1 MKRFAV
7 VTLFPDAIDCWL
19 QASVVGRARG
29 RAFDVLYV
37 NPRDFAKDRYR
48 SVDDYMFGGGPGMLM
63 RYDVLKPALDHAK
76 TLVQNPL
83 VLALSAGGK
92 VLNQEMCTILSSYEG
107 DIVLLCG
114 HYEGMDDRI
123 FDHVDLEVSVGDY
136 VLSGGELGAAVIM
149 ETVIRLLPGFVEKSD
164 NVRKESF
171 TNNLLEEPQ
180 FTRPREY
187 EGKEVP
193 EVLLSG
199 HHQRIEL
206 WKKEQRIKRT
216 LVQRPDLLTSAKL
229 EPMDLQILRRVLT
242 DMEKVKRAIFGEQS
256 N

>member
-1 MKRFAV
+1 
-7 VTLFPDAIDCWL
+7 
-19 QASVVGRARG
+19 
-29 RAFDVLYV
+29 
-37 NPRDFAKDRYR
+37 
-48 SVDDYMFGGGPGMLM
+48 
-63 RYDVLKPALDHAK
+63 
-76 TLVQNPL
+76 LVQNPL

-171 TNNLLEEPQ
+171 TNNLWKNLSLLDLGS
-180 FTRPREY
+180 T
-187 EGKEVP
+187 KEKKCQRCSLADITS
-193 EVLLSG
+193 VLSFGRKSSEL
-199 HHQRIEL
+199 REL
-206 WKKEQRIKRT
+206 WCK
-216 LVQRPDLLTSAKL
+216 D
-229 EPMDLQILRRVLT
+229 QIC
-242 DMEKVKRAIFGEQS
+242 
-256 N
+256 

>member
-1 MKRFAV
+1 
-7 VTLFPDAIDCWL
+7 
-19 QASVVGRARG
+19 
-29 RAFDVLYV
+29 
-37 NPRDFAKDRYR
+37 
-48 SVDDYMFGGGPGMLM
+48 
-63 RYDVLKPALDHAK
+63 
-76 TLVQNPL
+76 
-83 VLALSAGGK
+83 
-92 VLNQEMCTILSSYEG
+92 
-107 DIVLLCG
+107 VLLCG

-242 DMEKVKRAIFGEQS
+242 DMEKVKRGRYLVNSPTNVNSLSIALMHYPCMTGNTRLSQRL
-256 N
+256 

>member
-1 MKRFAV
+1 M
-7 VTLFPDAIDCWL
+7 
-19 QASVVGRARG
+19 
-29 RAFDVLYV
+29 
-37 NPRDFAKDRYR
+37 
-48 SVDDYMFGGGPGMLM
+48 
-63 RYDVLKPALDHAK
+63 
-76 TLVQNPL
+76 
-83 VLALSAGGK
+83 
-92 VLNQEMCTILSSYEG
+92 
-107 DIVLLCG
+107 
-114 HYEGMDDRI
+114 
-123 FDHVDLEVSVGDY
+123 
-136 VLSGGELGAAVIM
+136 
-149 ETVIRLLPGFVEKSD
+149 
-164 NVRKESF
+164 RKESF

>member
-1 MKRFAV
+1 
-7 VTLFPDAIDCWL
+7 
-19 QASVVGRARG
+19 
-29 RAFDVLYV
+29 
-37 NPRDFAKDRYR
+37 
-48 SVDDYMFGGGPGMLM
+48 
-63 RYDVLKPALDHAK
+63 
-76 TLVQNPL
+76 
-83 VLALSAGGK
+83 
-92 VLNQEMCTILSSYEG
+92 
-107 DIVLLCG
+107 VLLCG

-164 NVRKESF
+164 NVRRESF